1 MKRGEEKNKGYI
13 NIKGHK
19 RKEAKDKVKTE
30 MKGGTEKRM
39 GILRLSFLGSE
50 LEDEYKVV

>member
-1 MKRGEEKNKGYI
+1 VKRGEEKNKGYI